1 MPMAVETWDA
11 RIAARTARDDARVIG
26 VIGLGH
32 FTSHFLQLVLPPIF
46 PLVRERFDVN
56 YVALGFLLTVFFA
69 ASGIGQAS
77 SGFLVDRFG
86 ARRVLLAGFVVYA
99 TGIALMGL
107 SPSYPALVV
116 CALVAG
122 FGNSVFHPADYAIFN
137 TAVDT
142 RRLGRAYSIHSVL
155 GSLGWAAAPPTML
168 ALTAL
173 VGWRGALVAVGG
185 RGLVVGLVVPGQTRG
200 LPDHRAAAR
209 ATLARASVLGDLR
222 VLVEPPVL
230 FAFSYFLLLAAAWV
244 GLQTFGVPVIAA
256 LYAVPL
262 ASAAT
267 AVTGW
272 LLGIGGGTLL
282 GGMLA
287 DRTSRHDAVA
297 AAGLLTAA
305 LFTFV
310 AATGA
315 VPLAVVVVVMTLS
328 GFCLGI
334 TSPSRDML
342 VRRATPAGASGKVFG
357 FVYSGLDLGS
367 AATPLLLGWFMDRGE
382 PRHVFVFAGIV
393 LLLTIATVLQ
403 VRRRGEA
410 TVSA

>member
-1 MPMAVETWDA
+1 MAVETWDA
-11 RIAARTARDDARVIG
+11 RLAARTARDDARVIG
-26 VIGLGH
+26 IVGLGH
-32 FTSHFLQLVLPPIF
+32 FTSHFLQLVLPPLF

-56 YVALGFLLTVFFA
+56 YVALGFVLTVFFA

-86 ARRVLLAGFVVYA
+86 ARRVLQAGFAVYA
-99 TGIALMGL
+99 GGIALIGL
-107 SPSYPALVV
+107 SLSYPMLVAG
-116 CALVAG
+116 ALVAG

-137 TAVDT
+137 SAVDT

-155 GSLGWAAAPPTML
+155 GSLGWAAAPPTTL

-173 VGWRGALVAVGG
+173 VGWRGALVILAAF
-185 RGLVVGLVVPGQTRG
+185 GLVVGVIVTSRMRG
-200 LPDHRAAAR
+200 LPDHRAGGAR
-209 ATLARASVLGDLR
+209 STLAGASVLGDLR
-222 VLVEPPVL
+222 VLIERPVL

-244 GLQTFGVPVIAA
+244 GLQTFGVPVISA
-256 LYAVPL
+256 LYGVPL

-297 AAGLLTAA
+297 GGGLFTAA
-305 LFTFV
+305 ILTFV
-310 AATGA
+310 AASGA
-315 VPLAVVVVVMTLS
+315 MPLALVVVVMTLS

-393 LLLTIATVLQ
+393 LLATIATVLQ
-403 VRRRGEA
+403 VRRTGAR
-410 TVSA
+410 TVPA

>member
-1 MPMAVETWDA
+1 MRMAVETWDA
-11 RIAARTARDDARVIG
+11 RIAARTARDDAHVIG

-56 YVALGFLLTVFFA
+56 YVALGFVLTVFFA

-86 ARRVLLAGFVVYA
+86 ARRVLQAGFAVYA
-99 TGIALMGL
+99 TGIALMGV
-107 SPSYPALVV
+107 STSYAMLVF

-137 TAVDT
+137 SAVDT

-168 ALTAL
+168 GLTAL

-185 RGLVVGLVVPGQTRG
+185 LGLLVGLVVTTQTRG

-222 VLVEPPVL
+222 VLGERPVL

-297 AAGLLTAA
+297 AAGLFIAA
-305 LFTFV
+305 LLTFV
-310 AATGA
+310 AATA
-315 VPLAVVVVVMTLS
+315 ALPLALVVVVMALS

-367 AATPLLLGWFMDRGE
+367 AITPLVLGWFMDRGE
-382 PRHVFVFAGIV
+382 PRHVFIFAGVV

-403 VRRRGEA
+403 VRRTSEVP
-410 TVSA
+410 VSA